1 MSNVVET
8 VGPSSVVALS
18 DSTILAV
25 PENVITVI
33 AAGAQ
38 GPVGGQG
45 ETGPTGP
52 QGDQGIPGVAQTYEF
67 DQNVASATWTITH
80 NLRAYLPVTVLDSTG
95 ATVEGDIQY
104 VSINQVIVR
113 FAAPFGG
120 TAYVG

>member
-1 MSNVVET
+1 MSDVFET
-8 VGPSSVVALS
+8 VGPSSVVFVG
-18 DSTILAV
+18 DSTVLAV
-25 PENVITVI
+25 PESVITVI

-52 QGDQGIPGVAQTYEF
+52 QGDQGIPGVAETYTF
-67 DQNVASATWTITH
+67 DQNMASDTWTITH
-80 NLRAYLPVTVLDSTG
+80 NLGAYLPVTVIDSTG
-95 ATVEGDIQY
+95 ATVEGDIEY
-104 VSINQVIVR
+104 VSINQVVLS